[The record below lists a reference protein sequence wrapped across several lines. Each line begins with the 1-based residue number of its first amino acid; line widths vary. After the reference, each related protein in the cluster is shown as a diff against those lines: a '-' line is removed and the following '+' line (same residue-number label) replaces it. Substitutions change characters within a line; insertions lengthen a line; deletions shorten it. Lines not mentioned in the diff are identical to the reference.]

1 MIPGNI
7 TYIQVDSLGEAWQ
20 AFQDAKEQ
28 GREVYYLN
36 GGTEIIS
43 YARLNKIHPDVLID
57 ISRLPELRRLET
69 EQNWQIYGAALTL
82 NEVIEAKMFPLL
94 ERVATITDHTV
105 RNKLSLGGNIAGR
118 LPYRET
124 VLPFLVSDATVSL
137 FGKEGL
143 RHLPIKQVFSKRL
156 ALEGGEILVDLRVEA
171 PMLSLPW
178 AYIRKTRFGQS
189 VDYPLVTLVLLD
201 VGGTVPRFRCAISG
215 AFAAPLRSSV
225 IEETLHQYLSGPAA
239 RNENLAL
246 DNTFIDQLINLCGT
260 PLVQDHRAS
269 AEYRRALLHAAME
282 QGLTQLLQ
290 KKHKEGSE

>member
-82 NEVIEAKMFPLL
+82 NEVIQAKTFPLL

-215 AFAAPLRSSV
+215 AFAAPL
-225 IEETLHQYLSGPAA
+225 EA
-239 RNENLAL
+239 
-246 DNTFIDQLINLCGT
+246 
-260 PLVQDHRAS
+260 
-269 AEYRRALLHAAME
+269 ALLKKLCINILA
-282 QGLTQLLQ
+282 GQLQEMRTWPWIIHLLI
-290 KKHKEGSE
+290 S